1 MIMKAQW
8 LGLVLCVAPLMAMAA
23 PQKVE
28 MTVSDQ
34 IRFSTKKIEAKVGVP
49 LEITLRH
56 TGKIPKASMS
66 HNMVIL
72 KPGSMVAMISAR
84 CVGAKDKNYVADDAE
99 TKSAVIA
106 ASPQLG
112 PGETYVLR
120 FTPTQAGEY
129 PFLCTYP
136 GHFGEMNGVIVVK

>member
-1 MIMKAQW
+1 MKAQW
-8 LGLVLCVAPLMAMAA
+8 LGIILGMLPVAVMAA

-99 TKSAVIA
+99 TKSAVLA

-112 PGETYVLR
+112 PGESYVLR
-120 FTPTQAGEY
+120 FTPTEAGEY

>member
-1 MIMKAQW
+1 MKAQW
-8 LGLVLCVAPLMAMAA
+8 LGIILGMLPVAVMAA

-99 TKSAVIA
+99 TKSAVLA

-129 PFLCTYP
+129 PFLCTFP